1 MNRIFKS
8 DSRVR
13 VAALVLLAVMVGL
26 VGFWGH
32 GAVKAKA
39 AVSSAVSKADVQTRM
54 ASLPLVFEPNRGQTD
69 SRFQFFARSNGY
81 KAYLNGPTTALVF
94 AADPK
99 ARQADVVSMKM
110 VGANPAAKGRAE
122 QPTGGVSNYYIGN
135 DHSKW
140 HTGIPNYAQ
149 VRYTEMYPGIDV
161 VYQGNTKRLRYDFQ
175 VKPGADPK
183 AIRMAYEGTKTLSL
197 DEKGNLVIPTPHGQ
211 LIGQRPYV
219 YQEIGGQKHTVD
231 ASYALTAKNEVT
243 FQIGQ
248 YDASQAL
255 VIDPTT
261 DLQAYG
267 TYLGPAGGVGDT
279 QINGIQEDGAFAYV
293 AGTTSNAN
301 FPAAGTLQGGS
312 DVFVA
317 KLPLG
322 TLGVTTYSDFFGG
335 VNNDTGNAIAVQGG
349 NAAVVGQTTSAS
361 SVIGGAFPTLNPL
374 EANPNNIAPHAFVL
388 TVDANG
394 ALTFS
399 SVFSGGALLPGVDN
413 ATGVAMEQTG
423 ANAGRIH
430 VVGSTSSSNFIGNM
444 PNGATLTTNAN
455 VGTLPTS
462 SGNTD
467 AFYMALAPAGAS
479 VVYATFS
486 GGHQQDIGNAIAL
499 DSSGKAYI
507 TGSSQFSGTAGNNIG
522 GSAVFTAG
530 VHAFVAKYDATKT
543 KTASRVWVSILGT
556 STNTETGTGIAVDSA
571 NNSYVVGN
579 LTPTGGAA
587 VVFAAGAPAAGT
599 TPLLGTAPTAT
610 DQNGFLIELG
620 SGGNTVKYATLV
632 NGDKV
637 KGNGGGPAGS
647 NATVTA
653 VAVDSIGQAYITG
666 SISIETDATYT
677 PMNPAVIIHRR
688 AYAGGQQVTA
698 GTPFFTTFPSQ
709 VTTGNVAI
717 EPIGDIPVG
726 PGGALATVNEIIVQN
741 GGSGYAASTTF
752 ALPNTDFTG
761 GCTTEPTG
769 TATTDSNGTV
779 TSIAVNTAGSGC
791 TSAPTITIPPPGG
804 PGTTATAVAV
814 LTNNTGQ
821 GNAVAYDPNTG
832 TSCLAGFVS
841 QALPTTNPPS
851 TGIIQPTALQTT
863 FNAPPG
869 AKNGLIV
876 CTPFINDVVIISPGG
891 INNSTITFS
900 SMPAGTNPPSP
911 ASIQISAVIPS
922 NPNLPTGI
930 TAASLNASVV
940 YSPGGATG
948 PLAGVGPT
956 ATTPHPWLAPVTVN
970 GDTITISLSAEASKL
985 DPGNYSATMTATPTA
1000 GDNAGVPITITI
1012 KFTVTGTLDVNGSF
1026 GGGTPA
1032 TGFTTLVDQAGLGFS
1047 SGTGRFLIPVVSDV
1061 PILSPSNSNIV
1072 FTGPATLDFSDGNGH
1087 TATAIGTVNY
1097 AAPDRPAG
1105 SVACSRPGPATV
1117 LPFVAAGTVVS
1128 NSTACYIE
1136 VNIDGVNGFAG
1147 LPAGTYTSSLQLS
1160 ASSPNL
1166 PSTATVDTTVVPNP
1180 APIAFSINVQTGN
1193 LFITGGD
1200 GGAND
1205 GSAIFSVPF
1214 SFNGSIDSSIGP
1226 VITINAQNLGTT
1238 VASNYTATVGPLQ
1251 NPADLPPGTC
1261 TTNSPTIPGTV
1272 LTLNGSPT
1280 TGPVTGVL
1288 PAANSLTPTTTLLV
1302 GITNPSSLAAGFYG
1316 DTVTV
1321 TPVPANGA
1329 PASFSVCLSVGN
1341 IVTSTVR
1348 YNTGGDILPGG
1359 VLIEAGSAPQTPTL
1373 SVVAVGTTSPT
1384 GQYAPPVNVNVPVTL
1399 TTNSKPSFV
1408 TVTPQTTGNGNPG
1421 ACTGAISTSV
1431 TCTQTQ
1437 VMVAPPFAT
1446 TAGSYSANFTITATG
1461 SGLLAAAV
1469 PNPTVTIPITVTSGL
1484 ATLYSTPNAP
1494 SLSALTPQAN
1504 TFIFNEVATTGVVNA
1519 VNGNTINVQASAN
1532 GGTPATN
1539 VKVFVSNLAF
1549 SSFNFLDLTGIGYNT
1564 ATSCHSGTNGIQ
1576 VPVGTAAPTS
1586 TCQLT
1591 IDLNN
1596 AGIAGLPVGQYLA
1609 TFNINATTTNAG
1621 VYNTGNG
1628 IPVIGEQLGPIV
1640 TDVNVQPASYPVTV
1654 ILNVTPNEPTISFN
1668 PVAPFN
1674 YTIGTPGGATVP
1686 VSQNLGLYA
1695 SFLPPGTQNIAF
1707 TATPVSN
1714 GNFILLNGGTGTVNG
1729 TLDTIPADT
1738 KTTPGGGPVV
1748 ISINTA
1754 NLTVAGSPYNGTIHI
1769 TIPNNGT
1776 NPQVI
1781 NPSFDIGVTV
1791 NVFAQPTIELNGGT
1805 AAVPMAFSWTVG
1817 QATTAPAAQTATVT
1831 ILGQDTYTVTTSQP
1845 WIVATLTAGGNQSS
1859 ASSNTLNVS
1868 INTALAPT
1876 APGPYTGTVTLTGNA
1891 AETATVNVTL
1901 NVHATPTINA
1911 SAIPTLTIAAGSTS
1925 TTLTSNVGLSA
1936 SPDNPTTLP
1945 VNVSI
1950 TNAAGNPASCGNFL
1964 TVANG
1969 NPTSLSGTAA
1979 PFNFTA
1985 NETGVAPGMCS
1996 ATVTFTTTGGV
2007 TPAISQSI
2015 NVTMNVQG
2023 SIGITCGNNV
2033 TCTTGPGGNTT
2044 LNYQIGSAAPQLPII
2059 VTTNPTPESVTLTSD
2074 NPAVAVSP
2082 QQALSTVNGTVS
2094 LNTAVLTTPGTQ
2106 TATITASVPASALNC
2121 ANPVGGFCTQ
2131 SQTFTVN
2138 VTAQPVISLGTNPNF
2153 VNGGLLF
2160 NEIIGGGGTT
2170 PNQLTQN
2177 ITVAVS
2183 GGSATFTATATDLNC
2198 TNCITVP
2205 PGPYTATNPGTAKVN
2220 AAAQVPVTVN
2230 LSGLAPGTYFGTIT
2244 LAAQAPAIGTV
2255 TVPVT
2260 LVVAAQ
2266 PTIGLTNTS
2275 VTLKHTLNV
2284 TNAATNT
2291 VAESVTATNTLN
2303 QPYPFTASVDAG
2315 ASWLLINGSNT
2326 TPATGNT
2333 PGNFTIGYN
2342 PAGLTPG
2349 TYNGSITVSV
2359 PNAIGN
2365 PASGSTSK
2373 INVTLTVAAVPLLQA
2388 QGVAL
2393 SGVTGGAAVSSTI
2406 NVTSSGHANG
2416 DEIAYTI
2423 SSSSV
2428 PAGWLTATAVG
2439 GNSTTPSAITVTATP
2454 GNLAPGTYNGTV
2466 TLTPTNAQLS
2476 PITLNILFNVVA
2488 PTAVVMLPGGAQSAN
2503 FTVTNSNPAS
2513 ASAPITLSLSNSV
2526 TPSSTVSFTA
2536 SASPSANWLS
2546 LNGGAGPVTG
2556 TTPATITLALTP
2568 TAATLAPGNYS
2579 GLVTINFTGSA
2590 NSTATIPVTLTVNPQ
2605 PTCNFSF
2612 SGSGSLPFTGTAT
2625 TSPTAPN
2632 GVFPSTSTSIAVTPG
2647 TGCVTG
2653 TTFTVTAN
2661 HPEWL
2666 TVTQTATGFNFV
2678 ALANA
2683 HTSGRTATVTVT
2695 PTNTGTSAGAPS
2707 TFTITEPASQ
2717 LSLTQRQVVALY
2729 QQILGREPD
2738 QGGFNFWTNQGA
2750 GSLGQM
2756 ADSFL
2761 TSPEAQGSD
2770 WAVLE
2775 AYQGALGRFPSFAEY
2790 QTALLGIRAGTQTV
2804 SGLLTQL
2811 LGTTTNSQ
2819 SITIAMYLNLLG
2831 RAPTAAELTAGTA
2844 MTPFQLFTT
2853 ITGGAEFQNGTGF
2866 RTAPDHTNGMYI
2878 KMLYYV
2884 ILGRDSDV
2892 GGFNFW
2898 LGVANGGGPG
2908 IYYNNP
2914 ATRLAIVGPP
2924 GQTNG
2929 AGFIFSPEFQGLFQ

>member
-197 DEKGNLVIPTPHGQ
+197 DEKGNLVIPTAHGQ
-211 LIGQRPYV
+211 LVGQKPYV
-219 YQEIGGQKHTVD
+219 YQEIGGQKHVVD
-231 ASYALTAKNEVT
+231 ANYALTAKNEVT

-322 TLGVTTYSDFFGG
+322 TLGSTSYNDFFGG

-388 TVDANG
+388 TVNSTG

-399 SVFSGGALLPGVDN
+399 TVLSGGALLPGVDSAN
-413 ATGVAMEQTG
+413 GVAMEQTG

-430 VVGSTSSSNFIGNM
+430 VVGTTSSSNFIGNM
-444 PNGATLTTNAN
+444 PNGATLTTNAKF
-455 VGTLPTS
+455 GTLNTS
-462 SGNTD
+462 TGNSN
-467 AFYMALAPAGAS
+467 AFYMALAPNGAS

-486 GGHQQDIGNAIAL
+486 GGHQNDTGNAIAV
-499 DSSGKAYI
+499 DSTGKAYI
-507 TGSSQFSGTAGNNIG
+507 TGNSTFSATASNNIG
-522 GSAVFTAG
+522 GSGAFTTGTHAFDVKYDPSKTKAASQVWAAAIGTAG
-530 VHAFVAKYDATKT
+530 
-543 KTASRVWVSILGT
+543 
-556 STNTETGTGIAVDSA
+556 NTETGNGIAVDSA
-571 NNSYVVGN
+571 NNSYVGGN
-579 LTPTGGAA
+579 LTPASGTT
-587 VVFAAGAPAAGT
+587 VTFSAPAT
-599 TPLLGTAPTAT
+599 KLLLGTATNTT
-610 DQNGFLIELG
+610 DQNGFLTEIG
-620 SGGNTVKYATLV
+620 PTGGTVVYATLV

-647 NATVTA
+647 NAAVTA

-666 SISIETDATYT
+666 SISAETDATYT
-677 PMNPAVIIHRR
+677 PANPAVIIHRR

-752 ALPNTDFTG
+752 ALPAGDFSG

-791 TSAPTITIPPPGG
+791 TSAPTVTIPPPGG

-841 QALPTTNPPS
+841 QALPATNPPA
-851 TGIIQPTALQTT
+851 TGIIQPSAVQNT
-863 FNAPPG
+863 FNSPAG

-900 SMPAGTNPPSP
+900 SMPAGTNPPSS

-930 TAASLNASVV
+930 TAASLNGSVI
-940 YSPGGATG
+940 YTPPGNSAG
-948 PLAGVGPT
+948 PLAGVDG
-956 ATTPHPWLAPVTVN
+956 AAHAWLAPVTVN
-970 GDTITISLSAEASKL
+970 GDTITLSLSAEASKL
-985 DPGNYSATMTATPTA
+985 DPGMYTATMTGTPTA

-1032 TGFTTLVDQAGLGFS
+1032 SGFTTLVDQAGLGFS

-1061 PILSPSNSNIV
+1061 PILSPSTSNIV
-1072 FTGPATLDFSDGNGH
+1072 FTGPATLDFTDGNGH

-1105 SVACSRPGPATV
+1105 SVACQRPNTGAPTFVPANTI
-1117 LPFVAAGTVVS
+1117 VS

-1136 VNIDGVNGFAG
+1136 VNINGTTGFAG

-1160 ASSPNL
+1160 AGSPNL

-1193 LFITGGD
+1193 LFITGGNTV
-1200 GGAND
+1200 ND

-1214 SFNGSIDSSIGP
+1214 SFNGSIDSSANGGAN
-1226 VITINAQNLGTT
+1226 VITLNAQNLGTT
-1238 VASNYTATVGPLQ
+1238 AASNYTASAGQLQ
-1251 NPADLPPGTC
+1251 SVADLPAGTC
-1261 TTNSPTIPGTV
+1261 TTNSPTIPGTI
-1272 LTLNGSPT
+1272 LTLNGSPST
-1280 TGPVTGVL
+1280 NPITGVL

-1302 GITNPSSLAAGFYG
+1302 GISNPSALAAGFYG
-1316 DTVTV
+1316 DTITV
-1321 TPVPANGA
+1321 TPTPANGA
-1329 PASFSVCLSVGN
+1329 PATFNVCLSVGN

-1348 YNTGGDILPGG
+1348 YNTGGDILPAG
-1359 VLIEAGSAPQTPTL
+1359 VFIEAGSAPQTPTL

-1408 TVTPQTTGNGNPG
+1408 TVTPQTTGNGNGNPTP
-1421 ACTGAISTSV
+1421 ACDAGAISTTV

-1437 VMVAPPFAT
+1437 VKVAPPFAT
-1446 TAGSYSANFTITATG
+1446 TAGAYSANFTITATG
-1461 SGLLAAAV
+1461 TGLNAAAV

-1484 ATLYSTPNAP
+1484 ATQYSTPGAP
-1494 SLSALTPQAN
+1494 SLAMLTPQAN

-1519 VNGNTINVQASAN
+1519 VDGNTINVNASAN
-1532 GGTPATN
+1532 GGTPTTS
-1539 VKVFVSNLAF
+1539 VKVFVSDLTF
-1549 SSFNFLDLTGIGYNT
+1549 SSFNFLNLLTGIGYNS
-1564 ATSCHSGTNGIQ
+1564 ATSCHGAAGVQ
-1576 VPVGTAAPTS
+1576 VPNGTAAPTS
-1586 TCQLT
+1586 TCSLS
-1591 IDLNN
+1591 INLNN
-1596 AGIAGLPVGQYLA
+1596 GGIAGLPVGQYIA
-1609 TFNINATTTNAG
+1609 TFNINATTATGAF
-1621 VYNTGNG
+1621 NTGNF
-1628 IPVIGEQLGPIV
+1628 GEQAGPNV
-1640 TDVNVQPASYPVTV
+1640 ADVNVQPAQYPVTL
-1654 ILNVTPNEPTISFN
+1654 ILNVTPNEPTIVAS
-1668 PVAPFN
+1668 PVAPFSF
-1674 YTIGTPGGATVP
+1674 TIGTPGGATVP
-1686 VSQNLGLYA
+1686 VSQNLGLA
-1695 SFLPPGTQNIAF
+1695 ATFLPPGSQNIAF

-1729 TLDTIPADT
+1729 TLDTNPADT
-1738 KTTPGGGPVV
+1738 KTTPGGAPVV

-1845 WIVATLTAGGNQSS
+1845 WIVATLTNGGNQSS
-1859 ASSNTLNVS
+1859 TSSNTLNVS

-2033 TCTTGPGGNTT
+2033 TCTTGAGGNTT

-2205 PGPYTATNPGTAKVN
+2205 PGPYTASNPGTAKVN
-2220 AAAQVPVTVN
+2220 AAATVPVTVN

-2266 PTIGLTNTS
+2266 PTIGLTNTT

-2428 PAGWLTATAVG
+2428 PAGWLSATAVG
-2439 GNSTTPSAITVTATP
+2439 GNSTTPGAITVTATP

-2488 PTAVVMLPGGAQSAN
+2488 PTAVVTLPGGAQSAN
-2503 FTVTNSNPAS
+2503 FSVTMNNPAS
-2513 ASAPITLSLSNSV
+2513 ASAPITLSLANSV

-2568 TAATLAPGNYS
+2568 TAATLAAGNYS

-2590 NSTATIPVTLTVNPQ
+2590 NSTVTIPVTLTVNP
-2605 PTCNFSF
+2605 PAVCTFSF
-2612 SGSGSLPFTGTAT
+2612 SGSGTLPFTGTAT

-2632 GVFPSTSTSIAVTPG
+2632 GVFPSTSTSITATPG
-2647 TGCVTG
+2647 AGCVTG
-2653 TTFTVTAN
+2653 TTFTVTAD

-2683 HTSGRTATVTVT
+2683 HTTPRSATVTVT
-2695 PTNTGTSAGAPS
+2695 PTNTGTSNS
-2707 TFTITEPASQ
+2707 TPTTFSITEPAST

-2738 QGGFNFWTNQGA
+2738 QGGFNFWTGQGA
-2750 GSLGQM
+2750 ASLGQM

-2770 WAVLE
+2770 FAVLE
-2775 AYQGALGRFPSFAEY
+2775 AYQGALGRFPSFNEY
-2790 QTALLGIRAGTQTV
+2790 ETALLKVRAGTLTV
-2804 SGLLTQL
+2804 SALYTQL
-2811 LGTTTNSQ
+2811 LGTSTNSQ
-2819 SITIAMYLNLLG
+2819 AITIATYLNLLG
-2831 RAPTAAELTAGTA
+2831 RAPTSAELTAGTA
-2844 MTPFQLFTT
+2844 MTPFQLFST
-2853 ITGGAEFQNGTGF
+2853 IIGGAEFQNGTGF
-2866 RTAPDHTNGMYI
+2866 RTAADHTNFLYI
-2878 KMLYYV
+2878 KMLYFV
-2884 ILGRDSDV
+2884 ILQRDSDNA
-2892 GGFNFW
+2892 GFNFW

-2908 IYYNNP
+2908 IYFNNP
-2914 ATRLAIVGPP
+2914 ATRVAIEGPGTP
-2924 GQTNG
+2924 G
-2929 AGFIFSPEFQGLFQ
+2929 AGFIGSNEFQGLFQ